1 MHQLLRFWGS
11 EATATRWTCGAWAS
25 SCTPCWSA
33 SRPSRPAT
41 SRPRACM
48 MSSSA
53 AILLSDSP
61 VPQVQAHQCQL
72 VHTDKMFIP
81 DAAFVS
87 FCSLSPASAQL
98 STKSQ
103 RTNIYV
109 CPCAGGVCGTPLIEY
124 VERVRLPSGG
134 QAGCS
139 SAIQGGQISVGLAEK
154 SDVAAAFQEL
164 PPG

>member
-1 MHQLLRFWGS
+1 MRRVNAFERTRTKLIISFSPQDVCRFMHQLLRFWGS

-53 AILLSDSP
+53 AILSDSP

-72 VHTDKMFIP
+72 VHTVKMFIP
-81 DAAFVS
+81 DAAKD
-87 FCSLSPASAQL
+87 LIRLILQPEP
-98 STKSQ
+98 SQ
-103 RTNIYV
+103 RPTLDLDQIAAHEYLRV
-109 CPCAGGVCGTPLIEY
+109 PMDIPALCSPPLQCP
-124 VERVRLPSGG
+124 PS
-134 QAGCS
+134 A
-139 SAIQGGQISVGLAEK
+139 
-154 SDVAAAFQEL
+154 
-164 PPG
+164 